1 MAATRVIL
9 LRHGPREG
17 AEDAITAEGEAQA
30 WALGEKYRAQFPDV
44 APTGICSGKAR
55 AHQTLMAILAGMG
68 LVSPSPRIELA
79 LQNEVS
85 PGFDA
90 TWLRLEANDPAAGV
104 DMYLDF
110 GRHRPDPDTLSPW
123 EAAERVAKLICE
135 CLPPSGQT
143 GAPDDSLILMV
154 THSGIT
160 ELFLAALL
168 QFDSVSA
175 IGGILDYLEPVSL
188 TFEVGSVASGAEMS
202 PIVSLRGREY
212 VIDTRLWREVAGER
226 S

>member
-1 MAATRVIL
+1 
-9 LRHGPREG
+9 
-17 AEDAITAEGEAQA
+17 
-30 WALGEKYRAQFPDV
+30 
-44 APTGICSGKAR
+44 
-55 AHQTLMAILAGMG
+55 
-68 LVSPSPRIELA
+68 
-79 LQNEVS
+79 
-85 PGFDA
+85 
-90 TWLRLEANDPAAGV
+90 
-104 DMYLDF
+104 
-110 GRHRPDPDTLSPW
+110 
-123 EAAERVAKLICE
+123 
-135 CLPPSGQT
+135 
-143 GAPDDSLILMV
+143 MV